1 MPCPL
6 CLPLSRAAGMGAAAV
21 FERGGEVD
29 APPRGAVSSQLAG
42 LSRDAM
48 VS

>member
-1 MPCPL
+1 
-6 CLPLSRAAGMGAAAV
+6 MGAAAV

-29 APPRGAVSSQLAG
+29 VAPRRAVSSQLAG
-42 LSRDAM
+42 LSRDAV